1 MKDSILDV
9 LREVNEDADF
19 ESSSDFIEDG
29 LMDSFEIVDLVSRLE
44 DKFDL
49 EIRGIDIVPENFVNL
64 EAIEKLLKKYLEDK

>member
-1 MKDSILDV
+1 MKDSILEV

-19 ESSSDFIEDG
+19 VSSSDFIEDG

-44 DKFDL
+44 DRFDL

>member
-1 MKDSILDV
+1 MKDSILEV

-19 ESSSDFIEDG
+19 EKSSDFIEDG

-44 DKFDL
+44 DKFSV

-64 EAIEKLLKKYLEDK
+64 EAIENLLEKYLEEK

>member
-1 MKDSILDV
+1 MKDSILEV

-19 ESSSDFIEDG
+19 ENSSDFIEDG

-49 EIRGIDIVPENFVNL
+49 EIRGIDIIPENFVNL
-64 EAIEKLLKKYLEDK
+64 EAVEKLLKKYLEEK

>member
-1 MKDSILDV
+1 MKDSILEV

-29 LMDSFEIVDLVSRLE
+29 LMDSFEIVDLVSKLE

-49 EIRGIDIVPENFVNL
+49 EVRGIDIVPENFVNL
-64 EAIEKLLKKYLEDK
+64 EAIEKLLKKYLEEK